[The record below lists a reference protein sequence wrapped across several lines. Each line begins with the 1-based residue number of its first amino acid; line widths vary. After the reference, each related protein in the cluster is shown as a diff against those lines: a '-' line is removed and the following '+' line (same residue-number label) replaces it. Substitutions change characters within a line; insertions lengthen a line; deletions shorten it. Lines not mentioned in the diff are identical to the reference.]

1 MSSGTKFRYS
11 LDGVRP
17 RALFHPLKSKS
28 STPSGFLATYSRK
41 ILDPNLRKNPRPN
54 HAEFVT

>member
-28 STPSGFLATYSRK
+28 
-41 ILDPNLRKNPRPN
+41 
-54 HAEFVT
+54 FVT